1 MPDISMFY
9 STPTHCASTNHHHIV
24 CVFLLISKSTKSLL
38 RYNDE
43 PSIHFLFVCFVF
55 VKFFSCNNSKV
66 VRKNIS
72 SHHKSDQI
80 STHYNKRALTAIA
93 YNGTPYNTRSFCSF
107 LFFFFFWQKACKKKS
122 NNNNTTLHHLH
133 PLSISTYSSATRQE
147 TRQEKKTKTWTK
159 NGKTG
164 SVNNSRSIYTYLCI
178 YTTCMALFLSNATTT
193 TSLSFSWSNLLR

>member
-1 MPDISMFY
+1 M
-9 STPTHCASTNHHHIV
+9 NHQFI
-24 CVFLLISKSTKSLL
+24 
-38 RYNDE
+38 
-43 PSIHFLFVCFVF
+43 FLFVCFVF

-80 STHYNKRALTAIA
+80 STHYNKRALTATAIA

-107 LFFFFFWQKACKKKS
+107 LFFFFFWQKACKKMKS

-133 PLSISTYSSATRQE
+133 PLSISTYPSATRQE

>member
-1 MPDISMFY
+1 M
-9 STPTHCASTNHHHIV
+9 NHQFI
-24 CVFLLISKSTKSLL
+24 
-38 RYNDE
+38 
-43 PSIHFLFVCFVF
+43 FLFVCFVF

-80 STHYNKRALTAIA
+80 STHYNKRALTATAIA

-107 LFFFFFWQKACKKKS
+107 LFFFFFDKKHARRRRA
-122 NNNNTTLHHLH
+122 TTTTRHSTISIHY
-133 PLSISTYSSATRQE
+133 LSLPIHRQQNK
-147 TRQEKKTKTWTK
+147 RRDKKKKTKTWTK

>member
-1 MPDISMFY
+1 M
-9 STPTHCASTNHHHIV
+9 
-24 CVFLLISKSTKSLL
+24 
-38 RYNDE
+38 
-43 PSIHFLFVCFVF
+43 
-55 VKFFSCNNSKV
+55 

-93 YNGTPYNTRSFCSF
+93 YNGEHHTIHDLFVLFCFSFFLTKSMQEEEEQQQQHDTPPSPSTIY
-107 LFFFFFWQKACKKKS
+107 LY
-122 NNNNTTLHHLH
+122 
-133 PLSISTYSSATRQE
+133 LSIGNKTRDE
-147 TRQEKKTKTWTK
+147 TRKKTKTWTK